1 MKHPVHFPLAN
12 WPALKNVWL
21 QTLLTGLPIGLMVGA
36 QPVQAAQPIAVPTSV
51 SAQTV
56 LERKITLAVE
66 GQSIKETL
74 TKIARQANIR
84 FVYSQQLIGAER
96 KVSVHVKDENLASV
110 LDEILAPLKIEYEV
124 TNGRVVLRVPS
135 YANVSSANVSQDIS
149 VSGKV
154 VDAKGA
160 GLPGVTVVVKGTTTG
175 TSTGPDG
182 SFTLQVPENSVLVV
196 SFVGFTR
203 QEVPVTGATTGLN
216 VTLLEDTQALNEVVV
231 IGYGT
236 ARKSD
241 LTGAVSSVSGAQLTQ
256 VATSDP
262 VQSLQGRVAGV
273 EVTANSG
280 QPGSGTR
287 IRVRGVG
294 TINNSDPLYV
304 VDGIQTGDIGFLLP
318 ADIESTEILKDAS
331 ATAIYGS
338 RGANGVVLIT
348 TKHGK
353 AGQTQFNV
361 TGYTGFQQI
370 RRTLP
375 LTTAAEYSTLVTEAF
390 TNSGKQVPDSYN
402 ALLQDAIATNA
413 KGIDYQDLVTQK
425 GLITNYSLSASGG
438 TEQNRYLV
446 SGSYFQQN
454 GIIKNSGFKKYVI
467 RVNDD
472 VVLTKRIKAGVAA
485 TFTNSNQTGSGDG
498 QGGSPPYLVLQY
510 AVQSNPVFNPFGPNG
525 TYNEDII
532 TRNVLNVPR
541 YLDEQKSNKT
551 QNNNLFSSS
560 YLDISLFEGLS
571 FRSTFGVNYNNN
583 HPKTYQPQYYIGP
596 VDNRA
601 QSALIETRSENVS
614 WVWSNYANY
623 NKTFS
628 DNSSFS
634 ATLGQE
640 AQRGFG
646 NGISITAYNVPA
658 DATLQYASAS
668 RSTGNVVRS
677 SQYDGGLISYFGRAN
692 YNFRDKYLVTGT
704 LRFDQTSK
712 FLGPVRTGTFPS
724 VGAAWNISNE
734 NFLKDI
740 SQLSVLKLRASYG
753 QVGNQNAA
761 PNYGYASVASNNQIY
776 IFNGAPAP
784 GLAITR
790 VNNPDLKWETA
801 VTTDVGIDAELF
813 NSQLTFTADYYERR
827 TQDMIALS
835 PVPDYL
841 GQAPA
846 SANVGSL
853 RNRGLELALNYRNE
867 VGKLQYNVG
876 LNFTKINNEV
886 TSLGGG
892 NPIVAGTVLTQ
903 IGNTTLTSVGREIA
917 YYYGLQA
924 QGVFH
929 TQEEINSYTFTGADG
944 VTKLVQP
951 GAVPGDM
958 RYQDT
963 NGDGVITG
971 ADNIYLGSGTPDFS
985 YGASLNL
992 NYSGFDF
999 KILLYGVQGAEI
1011 VNGAGFHLNK
1021 SADFVGVW
1029 SNFYAS
1035 RMDRWT
1041 PSNPNSNEPRITSN
1055 DTNGNDRLSSRHIE
1069 DGSYLRARNMELGYT
1084 LPQAFLGKVKVKGAR
1099 VFASVDNVF
1108 TITDYTGYDP
1118 EISTSSSYNDPLA
1131 YGVDYGNYPQAR
1143 TYRLGFNVQF

>member
-1 MKHPVHFPLAN
+1 MKKLVLFPPPKITAKALTLQAALLCLPASLAVANVAAPV
-12 WPALKNVWL
+12 
-21 QTLLTGLPIGLMVGA
+21 A
-36 QPVQAAQPIAVPTSV
+36 QPAV
-51 SAQTV
+51 AQTV
-56 LERKITLAVE
+56 LERKITLQVE
-66 GQSIKETL
+66 AQTIKETL
-74 TKIARQANIR
+74 SRIAKQANIR

-96 KVSVHVKDENLASV
+96 KVTLQAQEQPLSTV
-110 LDEILAPLKIEYEV
+110 LDEMLSPLKIQYEV
-124 TNGRVVLRVPS
+124 SNDRVVLRAPKPTSAIVPN
-135 YANVSSANVSQDIS
+135 ANVSALADVP
-149 VSGKV
+149 VSGRV
-154 VDAKGA
+154 VDAKGN
-160 GLPGVTVVVKGTTTG
+160 GLPGVTVVVKNTTIG

-182 SFTLQVPENSVLVV
+182 SFSLQAPENSVLVI

-203 QEVPVTGATTGLN
+203 QEVPVRGATSSLS
-216 VTLLEDTQALNEVVV
+216 VTLAEDSQALNEVVV

-241 LTGAVSSVSGAQLTQ
+241 LTGSVASVSSAQLTQ
-256 VATSDP
+256 VATADP

-273 EVTANSG
+273 EVTSNSG

-304 VDGIQTGDIGFLLP
+304 VDGIQTSDIGFLLP

-353 AGQTQFNV
+353 AGATQFNLS
-361 TGYTGFQQI
+361 GYTGFQQI

-375 LTTAAEYSTLVTEAF
+375 LTTAAQYATLVTEAF
-390 TNSGKQVPDSYN
+390 ANNGNQVPASY
-402 ALLQDAIATNA
+402 APQLQEAIATNA

-438 TEQNRYLV
+438 TEQNRYLI
-446 SGSYFQQN
+446 SGSYFQQD

-485 TFTNSNQTGSGDG
+485 TFTNSNQTGAGDG

-510 AVQSNPVFNPFGPNG
+510 ALQTNPVLNPFGPNG
-525 TYNEDII
+525 TYNDDII
-532 TRNVLNVPR
+532 TRNALNVPR
-541 YLDEQKSNKT
+541 YLDEQKYNKT

-583 HPKTYQPQYYIGP
+583 HPKQYLPQYYIGP

-601 QSALIETRSENVS
+601 QSALVESRNENVS

-640 AQRGFG
+640 AQRGYG
-646 NGISITAYNVPA
+646 NGISITAYNVPE
-658 DATLQYASAS
+658 DASLQYASAS

-677 SQYDGGLISYFGRAN
+677 SQYDGGLLSYFGRAN

-712 FLGPVRTGTFPS
+712 FLGPVRTGVFPS

-734 NFLKDI
+734 NFLKGVSAI
-740 SQLSVLKLRASYG
+740 SVLKLRASYG

-761 PNYGYASVASNNQIY
+761 PNYGYASVANNNQIY
-776 IFNGAPAP
+776 VFNGVPAP

-801 VTTDVGIDAELF
+801 ITTDVGIDAELF
-813 NSQLTFTADYYERR
+813 NSQLTLTADYYERR

-835 PVPDYL
+835 PVPRYL

-846 SANVGSL
+846 PANVGSL
-853 RNRGLELALNYRNE
+853 RNRGLELALSYRNE
-867 VGKLQYNVG
+867 IGKLQYNVG
-876 LNFTKINNEV
+876 VNFTKINNEV

-892 NPIVAGTVLTQ
+892 TPIVAGTVLTQ
-903 IGNTTLTSVGREIA
+903 IGNTTRTSVGREIA
-917 YYYGLQA
+917 YFYGLQA
-924 QGVFH
+924 EGIFRNQG
-929 TQEEINSYTFTGADG
+929 EIDAYKNAAGT
-944 VTKLVQP
+944 LVQP
-951 GAVPGDM
+951 GAKPGDV

-963 NGDGVITG
+963 NGDGAITG
-971 ADNIYLGSGTPDFS
+971 ADNTYLGSGTPDFS

-992 NYSGFDF
+992 SYSGFDF
-999 KILLYGVQGAEI
+999 KVLLYGVQGAEA
-1011 VNGAGFHLNK
+1011 VNGAGFNLNK

-1041 PSNPNSNEPRITSN
+1041 PSNPNSNQPRITSN
-1055 DTNGNDRLSSRHIE
+1055 DTNGNDRLSSRHVE
-1069 DGSYLRARNMELGYT
+1069 DASYLRARNMELGYT
-1084 LPQAFLGKVKVKGAR
+1084 LPQAFLGKVRVKGAR

-1118 EISTSSSYNDPLA
+1118 EISTAASYNNPLA

>member
-1 MKHPVHFPLAN
+1 MLHTTMLGVPV
-12 WPALKNVWL
+12 
-21 QTLLTGLPIGLMVGA
+21 GLVSA
-36 QPVQAAQPIAVPTSV
+36 HSSVAAQPIASPSAAAR
-51 SAQTV
+51 AQTV
-56 LERKITLAVE
+56 LERKITLQVE
-66 GQSIKETL
+66 GQTIKETL
-74 TKIARQANIR
+74 TQIAKQANVR

-96 KVSVHVKDENLASV
+96 KVTLDAREESLSAV
-110 LDEILAPLKIEYEV
+110 LDEVLAPLKISYEV
-124 TNGRVVLRVPS
+124 TNGRIVLRIPT
-135 YANVSSANVSQDIS
+135 YANDFGSTTQPLDVA
-149 VSGKV
+149 VSGRI
-154 VDAKGA
+154 VDSKGA

-182 SFTLQVPENSVLVV
+182 SFTIQAPENSVLVV

-203 QEVPVTGATTGLN
+203 KEVPVTGATTNLS
-216 VTLLEDTQALNEVVV
+216 VTLVEDTQALNEVVV

-241 LTGAVSSVSGAQLTQ
+241 LTGSVASVSSAQLTQ
-256 VATSDP
+256 VATADP
-262 VQSLQGRVAGV
+262 VQALQGRVAGV
-273 EVTANSG
+273 EVTTNSG

-353 AGQTQFNV
+353 AGATQFNLS
-361 TGYTGFQQI
+361 GYTGFQQI

-375 LTTAAEYSTLVTEAF
+375 LTTAAQYATLVTEAF
-390 TNSGKQVPDSYN
+390 ANNGNQVPASY
-402 ALLQDAIATNA
+402 APLLQDAIATNA

-438 TEQNRYLV
+438 SEQNRYLI

-485 TFTNSNQTGSGDG
+485 TFTNSNQTGAGDG

-510 AVQSNPVFNPFGPNG
+510 AVQANPVFNPFGPNG

-541 YLDEQKSNKT
+541 YLDEQQYNKT

-583 HPKTYQPQYYIGP
+583 HPKAYQPQYYIGP

-601 QSALIETRSENVS
+601 QSALIESRNENVS

-623 NKTFS
+623 NKTLS

-640 AQRGFG
+640 AQRGYG
-646 NGISITAYNVPA
+646 NGISVTAYNVPA
-658 DATLQYASAS
+658 DISLQYASAS

-677 SQYDGGLISYFGRAN
+677 SQYDGSLFSYFGRAN

-712 FLGPVRTGTFPS
+712 FLGPVRRGTFPS

-740 SQLSVLKLRASYG
+740 SYLSVLKLRASYG

-761 PNYGYASVASNNQIY
+761 PNYGYASVANNNQIY
-776 IFNGAPAP
+776 VFNGAPAP
-784 GLAITR
+784 GLAITQI
-790 VNNPDLKWETA
+790 NNTKLKWETA

-853 RNRGLELALNYRNE
+853 RNRGLELAMNYRNE
-867 VGKLQYNVG
+867 IGKLQYNVG

-892 NPIVAGTVLTQ
+892 NPIVAGAVLTQ

-917 YYYGLQA
+917 YFYGLQA

-929 TQEEINSYTFTGADG
+929 SQAEIDAYTSTNAAG
-944 VTKLVQP
+944 VTAPVQP
-951 GAVPGDM
+951 GAKPGDV
-958 RYQDT
+958 RYVDS
-963 NGDGVITG
+963 NGDGTITG
-971 ADNIYLGSGTPDFS
+971 ADNTYLGSGTPDFS

-992 NYSGFDF
+992 SYSGFDF
-999 KILLYGVQGAEI
+999 KVLLYGVQGAEA

-1041 PSNPNSNEPRITSN
+1041 PNNPNSNQPRITSN

-1069 DGSYLRARNMELGYT
+1069 DASYLRARNMELGYT
-1084 LPQAFLGKVKVKGAR
+1084 LPQAFLSKVKVKGAR

-1118 EISTSSSYNDPLA
+1118 EISTSASYNNPLA